1 MYAVVQ
7 QAVSKEH
14 HYFDTILDE
23 MKKSLAGHQ
32 TVRHLHSI
40 ESFFEFVRAV
50 FMISLTLA
58 FSPSHQDVDLA
69 RFLEKLSIELY
80 SFMCARPG
88 DGEDGSMPSSSLTQ
102 TNYSVRLMNGAL
114 ALLGLPPLE
123 GNGSVEQKEVDEDQ
137 EEKESD
143 YSSKDVAEESS
154 YGSSPP
160 NSLSSSSNQPS
171 SQSQPSSWEVMSSS
185 PSASVPSSQSLPSSD
200 SWEMVSTHSS
210 STHASSNVKQ
220 NPQSHMRNFSE
231 KAATFPAKSIGKSKS
246 IFIKPS
252 GVTQMKFVGLPVSRD
267 QLKSATCPTSVQEAM
282 KSVAEDERDGPKSE
296 LEGLLISAAPIA
308 STSSSKLAS
317 SGESDLH
324 ATVDLS
330 SATQK
335 THDTSMSAEVGNK
348 SDQDSCANS
357 VQNDHS
363 SSSSKDSGQKASIEK
378 SVQQLSSSSSVVSF
392 SAATQ
397 LTSSN
402 TSSNDDASPL
412 VDLSKPEVCSIMAEL
427 KLGDSVPTSDTAE
440 FLSSWTSFDN
450 SSVSSESVFLIAF
463 FSIF

>member
-1 MYAVVQ
+1 
-7 QAVSKEH
+7 
-14 HYFDTILDE
+14 
-23 MKKSLAGHQ
+23 
-32 TVRHLHSI
+32 
-40 ESFFEFVRAV
+40 
-50 FMISLTLA
+50 
-58 FSPSHQDVDLA
+58 
-69 RFLEKLSIELY
+69 
-80 SFMCARPG
+80 
-88 DGEDGSMPSSSLTQ
+88 
-102 TNYSVRLMNGAL
+102 
-114 ALLGLPPLE
+114 
-123 GNGSVEQKEVDEDQ
+123 
-137 EEKESD
+137 
-143 YSSKDVAEESS
+143 
-154 YGSSPP
+154 
-160 NSLSSSSNQPS
+160 
-171 SQSQPSSWEVMSSS
+171 
-185 PSASVPSSQSLPSSD
+185 
-200 SWEMVSTHSS
+200 
-210 STHASSNVKQ
+210 
-220 NPQSHMRNFSE
+220 
-231 KAATFPAKSIGKSKS
+231 
-246 IFIKPS
+246 
-252 GVTQMKFVGLPVSRD
+252 MKFVGLPVSRD

-412 VDLSKPEVCSIMAEL
+412 VDLSAPGVSSIMAEL

-450 SSVSSESVFLIAF
+450 SSVSRAQLWHYNPVNGEWSAQTTLAHLGPMLKTDRKGSFRDAF
-463 FSIF
+463 FVSFLHQDEPLGRYVGKRYRRQREPKVYTKDVVCQMEAVLYVTLFNQALQKCTDDILKIQYLTAAHLKLLNADGKVVDWINVEPFLQGSFLKLTNNLRYVSPDLDNEKGVEVATALSHFSYVKSGGDLMVVDLQGWLPTDKKGVVYLTDPVFNTRYIEKYSTSDQREAGMQAFWKHVHPKCNKICRFLQLDKLRPDNETATS